1 MLGLRR
7 SRKLAPAPH
16 EESAPHPDFDW
27 SQLLDGRLRRL
38 KRGRHFT
45 GSAPAVLHEAQLA
58 ADDHGKKALTFHD
71 QIGKF
76 EYVWVQFIDGRSPV
90 GEPCAVCG
98 GNRLRRTQEF
108 FLSCLSCGRLQQID
122 DRRPST
128 SAAEFLGCRLLSL
141 EGEEIDCVLN
151 SGVAVIEATC
161 HFSRP
166 VAEARLNVTFLED
179 RRKVL
184 RTGSPHAVEVP
195 RADTIRAMLH
205 LDARVLSPGEYRV
218 RPSVEVVLDERDR
231 RLHSISHRGSL
242 AIRVVADPVSAGD
255 PGGAARSSLHWEVT
269 SSNDQPMP
277 IVSMGGV
284 TDDIDG
290 EVAGDS

>member
-7 SRKLAPAPH
+7 RRKLEPGSGDETDRLA
-16 EESAPHPDFDW
+16 DFDW
-27 SQLLDGRLRRL
+27 NQLLDGRLRRL
-38 KRGRHFT
+38 KRGRHFA
-45 GSAPAVLHEAQLA
+45 GNAPLVLHEAQLA
-58 ADDHGKKALTFHD
+58 ADELGKKALTYHD

-76 EYVWVQFIDGRSPV
+76 EYIWVQFIDGRSPV
-90 GEPCAVCG
+90 GVPCSFCG

-108 FLSCLSCGRLQQID
+108 FLTCLSCGRLQQID

-128 SAAEFLGCRLLSL
+128 NAAEFLGCRLLSL
-141 EGEEIDCVLN
+141 TGVEIDTVPN
-151 SGVAVIEATC
+151 TGVAVIEATC

-184 RTGSPHAVEVP
+184 RAGSPHSIVVP

-205 LDARVLSPGEYRV
+205 IDARLLSPGEYRI
-218 RPSVEVVLDERDR
+218 RPSVDVILDERDR
-231 RLHSISHRGSL
+231 RLHSISHRASL
-242 AIRVVADPVSAGD
+242 AIRVVEDPAVSED
-255 PGGAARSSLHWEVT
+255 PGATGRSSLHWEVT

-277 IVSMGGV
+277 IVSVGGV
-284 TDDIDG
+284 GDDIDG
-290 EVAGDS
+290 EVAGDA